1 MIKNNSWA
9 MIATVALVGALGSM
23 IGFFNSKNCVAAQAE
38 GWTSCSAISEQQGF
52 LFWGLL
58 AVSVFG
64 FGVSIARRAKK
75 RDR

>member
-52 LFWGLL
+52 LLWGLL
-58 AVSVFG
+58 AVRVFG

-75 RDR
+75 KDR